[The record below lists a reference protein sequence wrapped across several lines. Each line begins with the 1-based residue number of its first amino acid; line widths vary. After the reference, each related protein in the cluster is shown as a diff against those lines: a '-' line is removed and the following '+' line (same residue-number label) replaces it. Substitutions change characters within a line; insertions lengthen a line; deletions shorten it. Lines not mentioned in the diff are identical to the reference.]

1 MLRISILAVLAV
13 LSGKPAEA
21 GAQPVRDATRGELL
35 YSTHCIA
42 CHNTEVHW
50 RDKKSATNW
59 ITIQSEVQRWQKLMG
74 LEWTDNDVAAVT
86 RYLNSLYYHYPAP
99 D

>member
-1 MLRISILAVLAV
+1 MLRISILAALIT
-13 LSGKPAEA
+13 LSGNFAEA